1 MSDANSPAREKFL
14 REMSVTLADNGKL
27 IEAGW
32 FSLMAIAIPADAPPV
47 QVKEMRK
54 AFMAGAQHL
63 FASIVTILDPGDD
76 EPTEAD
82 LRRMD
87 LINAELK
94 AYVEELKEDPRFR
107 AGLRR

>member
-1 MSDANSPAREKFL
+1 MSDAARQEFL
-14 REMSVTLADNGKL
+14 KAMSVTLADQGKL

-63 FASIVTILDPGDD
+63 FASILSIMDPED

-107 AGLRR
+107 RGLGR